1 MSTSFIMGIIFGI
14 TVMVLI
20 VSAFVSGIGM
30 DFNFYF
36 MDGKHEH
43 NAVIGRSWL
52 CNSAESQEACSHGSE
67 RMI

>member
-1 MSTSFIMGIIFGI
+1 MVIIAGISSLI
-14 TVMVLI
+14 LI

-30 DFNFYF
+30 DFNFDF

-52 CNSAESQEACSHGSE
+52 CSLRTPEACSHGSA